1 MIVDGLDTYVE
12 ILEDGEG
19 EKTVPTLFLHGFGG
33 SADSFRPVYPLIRGK
48 KIALDLWGF
57 GRSALPE
64 EFTVYDYA
72 EKVADLL
79 DLLGFEQVD
88 LVAHSFGG
96 RIALVLMCYYS
107 ERVRRCVIADGAGL
121 KPRRSLRT
129 RFRILKYKCY
139 KRFSKHFDPDRYGS
153 ADYLSLPPAM
163 RKTFVNVVNED
174 LAFTLKYITRPVLLF
189 WGEKDADTPLWM
201 GKKLKRGLADSGLII
216 YENCGHFAY
225 LEKARDFSVTV
236 NEFLK

>member
-12 ILEDGEG
+12 ILGEG
-19 EKTVPTLFLHGFGG
+19 EGVPTLFLHGFGG
-33 SADSFRPVYPLIRGK
+33 SADSFRPVYPLVKGRLIT
-48 KIALDLWGF
+48 LDLWGF
-57 GRSALPE
+57 GKSELPE

-79 DLLGFEQVD
+79 DALKIERVN
-88 LVAHSFGG
+88 LVAHSFGA
-96 RIALVLMCYYS
+96 RVALVLMCYYP

-129 RFRILKYKCY
+129 RWKIFRYKCY
-139 KRFSKHFDPDRYGS
+139 KRFARNFDPDRYGS
-153 ADYLSLPPAM
+153 ADYLSLPPEM

-174 LAFTLKYITRPVLLF
+174 LGFTLKYISCPVLLV
-189 WGEKDADTPLWM
+189 WGEKDADTPLYM
-201 GKKLKRGLADSGLII
+201 AKKLKRGLADCGLII

-225 LEKARDFSVTV
+225 LEKTWDFAVTV